1 MSSLLYRLGR
11 ACARRRWRTL
21 AAWVAVVVAVFAAGA
36 ALGGELTDDFE
47 IPDAE
52 SQRAYDV
59 LADRFPSASGTSAN
73 VVFHARGRGSLTDEG
88 HATAIAET
96 LARIAELPHVVQVS
110 NPLETPGTL
119 SQDGATGFAQ
129 VAYDLP
135 AIELGVE
142 PFQDLLAIVEDTDSA
157 TLQVEIG
164 GEYASWGEQPE
175 PGAAELVGL
184 LAAMVIL
191 LVAFG
196 SVVAMGL
203 PITTAVVGLATGMG
217 IVIVLASFVAVPEFS
232 TTLATMI
239 GLGVG
244 IDYALFLVTRY
255 RHNLQAGM
263 EPLHAVGV
271 ASATAGQA
279 VVFAGAT
286 VIVAILGL
294 WISGIAFVGWM
305 ATAAAIVVAVAVV
318 AAITLLPALLGFA
331 GRAIDRLSVH
341 RIVRR
346 ADESERGEN
355 IWGRWG
361 REVERRPVRYFAGA
375 LVLLLALAI
384 PFLSMELGMPDDGT
398 VPTSETR
405 RRAYDLLADAFGPGF
420 NGPLLLTV
428 EIEDPAALA
437 GVEDLTAAIA
447 ATEGVAAVSLPQ
459 PNLSGDA
466 AIVRVVPTTSP
477 QDPATS
483 RLVHLLR
490 DETIPAATPDGA
502 TVYVGGLTATFIDLS
517 ERVTNALPW
526 FIGAVVLLSF
536 LLLMVVFRSILVPLK
551 AAVMNLLSIGAAYGV
566 IVAIFQWGW
575 GRSLLGIEDS
585 IPIVSFVPMMMFAVL
600 FGLSMDYEVFL
611 LSRVRE
617 EYLRTRN
624 NVESVVTGIS
634 TTARVITSA
643 ALIMIA
649 VFLSFVALPDPVAKM
664 FGIGLATAVFID
676 ATIVRVVLVPS
687 TMVLLGDA
695 NWWLPRWL
703 DRILPRMS
711 LENGHVAAETAPE
724 ATEPVGASVESG
736 PVRSS

>member
-11 ACARRRWRTL
+11 ACAHRRWRTV
-21 AAWVAVVVAVFAAGA
+21 AAWVAVVVAIFAAGA

-59 LADRFPSASGTSAN
+59 LAERFPSASGTSAN
-73 VVFHARGRGSLTDEG
+73 VVFHAQGRGSLEDEG

-96 LARIAELPHVVQVS
+96 LARIAELPHVVRVS

-135 AIELGVE
+135 AIELGVV
-142 PFQDLLAIVEDTDSA
+142 PFQDLLAIVEDTDST

-331 GRAIDRLSVH
+331 GRAIDKLSVH

-361 REVERRPVRYFAGA
+361 REVERRPVRYFTGA

-437 GVEDLTAAIA
+437 GLEDLTAAIA
-447 ATEGVAAVSLPQ
+447 TTEGVAAVSPPQ

-466 AIVRVVPTTSP
+466 AIVQVVPTTSP
-477 QDPATS
+477 QNPATS

-711 LENGHVAAETAPE
+711 LENGHVPAESAPE
-724 ATEPVGASVESG
+724 SAEPVGASVESG

>member
-1 MSSLLYRLGR
+1 MSSFLYRLGYG
-11 ACARRRWRTL
+11 AARRRRLTL
-21 AAWVAVVVAVFAAGA
+21 VIWIGVVVGIFALGA
-36 ALGGELTDDFE
+36 ALGGEFTDDFNL
-47 IPDAE
+47 PDAE

-59 LADRFPSASGTSAN
+59 LAERFPSASGTSAD
-73 VVFHARGRGSLTDEG
+73 VVFHAEGRGTLTDDG
-88 HATAIAET
+88 HAAAIVET
-96 LARIAELPHVVQVS
+96 VARIAELPYVLQVS

-119 SQDGATGFAQ
+119 SPDQTTGFAR
-129 VAYDLP
+129 VAYDRT
-135 AIELGVE
+135 AIELGTE
-142 PFQDLLAIVEDTDSA
+142 PFQDLLAIVDDARTS

-175 PGAAELVGL
+175 MGSAELVGL

-196 SVVAMGL
+196 SLVAMGL
-203 PITTAVVGLATGMG
+203 PIGTAVVGLATGMG
-217 IVIVLASFVAVPEFS
+217 LVIVLSAFVTVPEFS

-255 RHNLQAGM
+255 RHNLQEGM
-263 EPLHAVGV
+263 EPLHAIGV
-271 ASATAGQA
+271 ATATAGQA

-305 ATAAAIVVAVAVV
+305 ATATAIVVAVAVV
-318 AAITLLPALLGFA
+318 AAITLMPALLGFA
-331 GRAIDRLSVH
+331 GRAIDKLSVH
-341 RIVRR
+341 RIVQR
-346 ADESERGEN
+346 AEESETKEN

-361 REVERRPVRYFAGA
+361 REVERRPVRYFVGA
-375 LVLLLALAI
+375 LVVLVALAI
-384 PFLSMELGMPDDGT
+384 PYFSMELGMPDDGT

-405 RRAYDLLADAFGPGF
+405 RRAYDLLAEGFGAGF
-420 NGPLLLTV
+420 NGPLLLSV

-437 GVEDLTAAIA
+437 GLEGLTAAIG
-447 ATEGVAAVSLPQ
+447 ATEGVAAVSPPQ
-459 PNLSGDA
+459 PNPAGDA
-466 AIVRVVPTTSP
+466 AIVQVVPTTSP

-483 RLVHLLR
+483 ELVHRLR
-490 DETIPAATPDGA
+490 DETIPPATPDGA
-502 TVYVGGLTATFIDLS
+502 IVYVGGLTATFIDLS

-536 LLLMVVFRSILVPLK
+536 LLLMIVFRSILVPLK
-551 AAVMNLLSIGAAYGV
+551 AAVLNLLSIGAAYGV
-566 IVAIFQWGW
+566 TVAIFQWGW

-611 LSRVRE
+611 LSRIRE
-617 EYLRTRN
+617 EYLRSRN
-624 NVESVVTGIS
+624 NVESVVIGIS

-711 LENGHVAAETAPE
+711 FENGHVPAEHLEESA
-724 ATEPVGASVESG
+724 EPVGAGVESG
-736 PVRSS
+736 SARSS

>member
-59 LADRFPSASGTSAN
+59 LAERFPSASGTSAN
-73 VVFHARGRGSLTDEG
+73 VVFHAQGRGSLEDEG

-96 LARIAELPHVVQVS
+96 LARIAELPHVVRVS

-135 AIELGVE
+135 AIELGVV
-142 PFQDLLAIVEDTDSA
+142 PFQDLLAIVEDTDST

-437 GVEDLTAAIA
+437 GLEDLTAAIA
-447 ATEGVAAVSLPQ
+447 GTDGVAAVSPPQ

-466 AIVRVVPTTSP
+466 AIVQVVPTTSP
-477 QDPATS
+477 QNPATS